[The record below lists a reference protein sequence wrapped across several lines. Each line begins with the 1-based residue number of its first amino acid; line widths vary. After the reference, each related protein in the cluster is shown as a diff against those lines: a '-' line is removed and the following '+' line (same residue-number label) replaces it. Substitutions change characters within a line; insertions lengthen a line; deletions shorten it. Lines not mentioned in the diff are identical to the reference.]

1 MKLFRAKAGLTT
13 ALVGMALV
21 LGLGLGAA
29 TTASAATLS
38 QIKNRGYIRIAVA
51 NEIPY
56 GYMNSKG
63 TAEGFGPTVAKRV
76 LKKMGITDIQWTV
89 MPFGSLIPALKADR
103 VDMVAAS
110 QAILPQRCS
119 QVAYSIPNT
128 TYGEGLMVKKGN
140 PENIH
145 GYGDFVKNS
154 NLKMGIV
161 SGADQLEFAHDVGI
175 KDSQIVTLRANTDA
189 ASAVASGRID
199 AYAGT
204 QLTVARLASKS
215 DRVEPAEPFHDPMI
229 NGSPERS
236 WGGYTFNKKDQD
248 LRKAFDKNL
257 AAVQKTPFWSKT
269 LKHFGLDQHSIDEVH
284 KKTTKELCSSKGS

>member
-1 MKLFRAKAGLTT
+1 MKRSGSVFMIARALLAGL
-13 ALVGMALV
+13 LM
-21 LGLGLGAA
+21 LGLTA
-29 TTASAATLS
+29 TASAGTLQ
-38 QIKNRGYIRIAVA
+38 QIKHRGYIRIAVA

-56 GYMNSKG
+56 GFMNSKG
-63 TAEGFGPTVAKRV
+63 KAEGFGPTVAEHV
-76 LKKMGITDIQWTV
+76 LKEMGITDIQWTV

-145 GYGDFVKNS
+145 GYKDFVKNHK
-154 NLKMGIV
+154 LKMGIV
-161 SGADQLEFAHDVGI
+161 SGADQLEFAHKVGI
-175 KDSQIVTLRANTDA
+175 PDSQIVMLRANTDA

-204 QLTVARLASKS
+204 QLTVVRLAKKSSK
-215 DRVEPAEPFHDPMI
+215 VEPANPFHDPII
-229 NGSPERS
+229 NGKPERS
-236 WGGYTFNKKDQD
+236 WGGFTFNKKDSS
-248 LRKAFDKNL
+248 LRNEFDKHL
-257 AAVQKTPFWSKT
+257 AAFQKTAKWKHILS
-269 LKHFGLDQHSIDEVH
+269 HFGLDHHSIAEVH
-284 KKTTKELCSSKGS
+284 KKTTKELCSK